1 MRSDGVRCAVVNDAL
16 LARYAKLIVETGT
29 NVQPGQDVLVIAA
42 PESARLVRA
51 IAGEAYARGARFVDP
66 WYFDPQVKRIRALTA
81 AEETLEFT
89 PPWIG
94 SRLTRLGEGHGVRI
108 SISPNAPP
116 GLMNGVDPAKAGRD
130 QLPSVPQHL
139 EVINAKTTNWC
150 VVPWATPAWASF
162 VHPDLDEETALA
174 RLFEELIY
182 VLRLD
187 EDDVEAAW
195 NERFAELHV
204 AGTKLD
210 ALGLDTLHF
219 EGPGTDLQV
228 GLLPTS
234 CFAGDEP
241 GAKTVDGVVFHAN
254 IPTEEVFTTPDPE
267 RVEGHV
273 TATKPLDLAGTVV
286 DGLRIRFE
294 GGRAVSVDAD
304 EGADALRAR
313 VTRDDGAS
321 RLGEVALVDREG
333 RIGKTGTV
341 FFNTL
346 LDENAASHIALG
358 NAYATAVHDEDRDRI
373 NKSGIHIDFMIGSDE
388 VTVSGLT
395 RDGREVPI
403 LRGGRW
409 QV

>member
-1 MRSDGVRCAVVNDAL
+1 VDDAQ
-16 LARYAKLIVETGT
+16 LARYAKLIVETGA
-29 NVQPGQDVLVIAA
+29 NLQPGQDVLVIAA

-51 IAGEAYARGARFVDP
+51 IAAEAYTHGARFVDP
-66 WYFDPQVKRIRALTA
+66 WYFDPQIKRIRALTA
-81 AEETLEFT
+81 PDDTLDFV

-108 SISPNAPP
+108 SISPSAPP
-116 GLMNGVDPAKAGRD
+116 GLMNGVDPGKAGRD
-130 QLPSVPQHL
+130 QLPGVPQHL

-150 VVPWATPAWASF
+150 VVPWATPAWATF
-162 VHPDLDEETALA
+162 VHPDLDEEAALA

-187 EDDVEAAW
+187 EDDPEAAW
-195 NERFAELHV
+195 NERFAELYT

-210 ALGLDTLHF
+210 ALSLDALHF
-219 EGPGTDLQV
+219 EGPGTDLTI

-234 CFAGDEP
+234 SFAGDEP
-241 GAKTVDGVVFHAN
+241 GSKTVDGIVFHAN

-267 RVEGHV
+267 RVDGV
-273 TATKPLDLAGTVV
+273 VAATKPLDLNGTVV
-286 DGLRIRFE
+286 DKLRIRFE
-294 GGRAVSVDAD
+294 GGRAVEINAD
-304 EGADALRAR
+304 EGADALRSR
-313 VTRDDGAS
+313 VAKDDGGS

-358 NAYATAVHDEDRDRI
+358 SAYATAVDEVDRGRI
-373 NKSGIHIDFMIGSDE
+373 NKSGIHIDFMIGGDD
-388 VTVSGLT
+388 VTVTGKT
-395 RDGREVPI
+395 RDGRTVPI
-403 LRGGRW
+403 LRDGSW
-409 QV
+409 QL

>member
-1 MRSDGVRCAVVNDAL
+1 VDDAL
-16 LARYAKLIVETGT
+16 LSRYAKLIVEVGT
-29 NVQPGQDVLVIAA
+29 NVQPGQDVLIIAA

-51 IAGEAYARGARFVDP
+51 VAAQAYARGARFVDP

-81 AEETLEFT
+81 APETLEFV
-89 PPWIG
+89 PPWVG

-116 GLMNGVDPAKAGRD
+116 GLMNGVDPAKAGLD

-150 VVPWATPAWASF
+150 VVPWATPAWATF
-162 VHPDLDEETALA
+162 VHPDLDEAAALA
-174 RLFEELIY
+174 ALFEELVY

-187 EDDVEAAW
+187 EADTEAAW
-195 NERFAELHV
+195 SKRFAELHT
-204 AGTKLD
+204 AGQKLD
-210 ALGLDTLHF
+210 ALQLDALRF
-219 EGPGTDLQV
+219 EGPGTDLTV

-234 CFAGDEP
+234 HFAGDEP
-241 GAKTVDGVVFHAN
+241 GATTIDGIVFHAN

-267 RVEGHV
+267 RVEGV
-273 TATKPLDLAGTVV
+273 VAATKPLDLSGTVV

-294 GGRAVSVDAD
+294 GGRAVSIEAD
-304 EGADALRAR
+304 EGAEALRAR
-313 VTRDDGAS
+313 TAKDSGAA

-358 NAYATAVHDEDRDRI
+358 NAYATAVGDEDRERI
-373 NKSGIHIDFMIGSDE
+373 NKSGIHIDFMIGGDDVA
-388 VTVSGLT
+388 VTGLI
-395 RDGREVPI
+395 RDGREVPV
-403 LRGGRW
+403 LQGGSW
-409 QV
+409 QI

>member
-1 MRSDGVRCAVVNDAL
+1 VDDAL
-16 LARYAKLIVETGT
+16 LTRYAKLIVETGT

-51 IAGEAYARGARFVDP
+51 IAAQAYARGARFVDP
-66 WYFDPQVKRIRALTA
+66 WYFDAQVKRIRALKA
-81 AEETLEFT
+81 PEDTLEFV

-116 GLMNGVDPAKAGRD
+116 GLMNGVDPGKAGRD
-130 QLPSVPQHL
+130 QLPSIPQHL

-150 VVPWATPAWASF
+150 VVPWATPAWATF
-162 VHPDLDEETALA
+162 VHPDLDEDAALA

-187 EDDVEAAW
+187 EDDAEAAW
-195 NERFAELHV
+195 DERFAQLHA

-210 ALGLDTLHF
+210 GLGLDALHF
-219 EGPGTDLQV
+219 EGPGTDLKV

-234 CFAGDEP
+234 CFAGEEP
-241 GAKTVDGVVFHAN
+241 GTKTVDGIVFHAN

-267 RVEGHV
+267 RVDGVV
-273 TATKPLDLAGTVV
+273 TATKPLDLSGTVV

-294 GGRAVSVDAD
+294 DGRAVSIDAA
-304 EGADALRAR
+304 EGAEALRAR
-313 VTRDDGAS
+313 AAKDDGAS

-358 NAYATAVHDEDRDRI
+358 NAYATAVQDDDRPRI

-388 VTVSGLT
+388 VAVTGLT
-395 RDGREVPI
+395 RDGRSVPI
-403 LRGGRW
+403 LRGGSW
-409 QV
+409 QL